1 MIRLLLAGICLFLIG
16 CGDSGSAR
24 SEVEIPRPL
33 KRDFEPEITKAF
45 NMAAQSVEES
55 PTPRNWARLGAIY
68 HAHEELNAAIAA
80 YQQAVSL
87 GDTHSRTAHLLAM
100 ALDEVGDRD
109 QAIASMER
117 AAALKPYSQPSQWRL
132 AQWKFEAGQD
142 VEAERMFLEAYNNN
156 NEDKLTLQATA
167 KYLIDSGQPKKA
179 IGPLVKLIK
188 MNSSN
193 RYARFLLGTAMQR
206 SGTQADAARSFL
218 EVGRHAKPNW
228 TDVHMQA
235 LSQLATGPRANFL
248 RLVQRSNSGKAR
260 ESIAALESLEPRLGD
275 DPGYHIEV
283 CKCLRQMG
291 SYAKA
296 HAAIE
301 KALAIEPENFR
312 ATYQQAGLIRDDWI
326 SMGKPEG
333 HALLEKALEKC
344 DYTIGLNPTNAPS
357 HALRAQLLENMGRFE
372 ESYQSWMEA
381 DRLDRADQR
390 FSYHGARTILQSG
403 DRDRGI
409 ELLGVY
415 CDRFPLDHA
424 ARKQLGLEQW
434 KNGDTINAQ
443 RSLSIASQGLPDDP
457 EILQAIEA
465 MSHQ

>member
-1 MIRLLLAGICLFLIG
+1 M
-16 CGDSGSAR
+16 
-24 SEVEIPRPL
+24 EIPKPL
-33 KRDFEPEITKAF
+33 KSDFEPEITKAF
-45 NMAAQSVEES
+45 NMAAQSVEQS
-55 PTPRNWARLGAIY
+55 PTPRNWARLAAIY
-68 HAHEELNAAIAA
+68 HAHQELNAAIAA
-80 YQQAVSL
+80 YQQAVYL
-87 GDTHSRTAHLLAM
+87 GDAHSRTAHLLAM

-109 QAIASMER
+109 EAIASMER

-132 AQWKFEAGQD
+132 AQWKFEAGED
-142 VEAERMFLEAYNNN
+142 AEAEQIFLDAYNNN
-156 NEDKLTLQATA
+156 SEDKLTLQATA

-188 MNSSN
+188 ISPTN

-206 SGTQADAARSFL
+206 SGTQADDAKSFL
-218 EVGRHAKPNW
+218 EVGRHAKPSW

-235 LSQLATGPRANFL
+235 LSQLTTGPRADFL

-283 CKCLRQMG
+283 CKCLRQIG

-301 KALAIEPENFR
+301 KALAIEPGNFR

-333 HALLEKALEKC
+333 HALLEKALEKS
-344 DYTIGLNPTNAPS
+344 DHTIGLNPTNAPS
-357 HALRAQLLENMGRFE
+357 HALRAQVLEDMGRFE

-390 FSYHGARTILQSG
+390 FSYQGARTILQSG

-409 ELLGVY
+409 ELLGIY
-415 CDRFPLDHA
+415 CDRFPLHHA

-434 KNGDTINAQ
+434 KGGDSINAQ
-443 RSLSIASQGLPDDP
+443 RNLSMASQGLPGDP
-457 EILQAIEA
+457 EIRQAIDA
-465 MSHQ
+465 MSRQ